1 VHRSGTVEDVSE
13 YRPPRRLALIVL
25 VLVAAAVCLGLGYW
39 QWTAF
44 EQVGG
49 TYQNLGYALQW
60 PAFAFFCV
68 YAYRRFVR
76 LEAEEKEAESTGG
89 RRPSDSDEPSE
100 IPEDLL
106 PTRPRTLAEAR
117 AEEDSD
123 PDARQI
129 NEYNEYLAQLARRS
143 DRSAQ

>member
-1 VHRSGTVEDVSE
+1 MHRSGTVEGVSE
-13 YRPPRRLALIVL
+13 HRPPRRLALIIL
-25 VLVAAAVCLGLGYW
+25 VLVAAAGCLGLGYW
-39 QWTAF
+39 QWVRF
-44 EQVGG
+44 EAVGG

-76 LEAEEKEAESTGG
+76 LEAEEQEAESTGG
-89 RRPSDSDEPSE
+89 RRPSEPDEPTE

-117 AEEDSD
+117 EQEAAD

>member
-1 VHRSGTVEDVSE
+1 MPRPRLLAVGPVRSG
-13 YRPPRRLALIVL
+13 RRHLPESRLR
-25 VLVAAAVCLGLGYW
+25 
-39 QWTAF
+39 
-44 EQVGG
+44 
-49 TYQNLGYALQW
+49 LQW

-76 LEAEEKEAESTGG
+76 LEAEEQEAESTGG
-89 RRPSDSDEPSE
+89 RRPSEPDEPTE

-117 AEEDSD
+117 EQEAAD
-123 PDARQI
+123 PDAQQI

>member
-1 VHRSGTVEDVSE
+1 MSE
-13 YRPPRRLALIVL
+13 HRPPRRLALIVL
-25 VLVAAAVCLGLGYW
+25 VLVAATGCLGLGYW

-44 EQVGG
+44 EAVGG

-76 LEAEEKEAESTGG
+76 LEAEEQEAEGTSA
-89 RRPSDSDEPSE
+89 RRASESDEPTE
-100 IPEDLL
+100 IPEELL
-106 PTRPRTLAEAR
+106 PTRPRTLGEAR
-117 AEEDSD
+117 AEEAGD
-123 PDARQI
+123 PEAQQI

>member
-1 VHRSGTVEDVSE
+1 MHRSGTVEGVSE

-25 VLVAAAVCLGLGYW
+25 VLVAAGGCLGLGYW
-39 QWTAF
+39 QWTRF
-44 EQVGG
+44 EEVGG

-60 PAFAFFCV
+60 PAFAIFCV

-76 LEAEEKEAESTGG
+76 LEAEEHDAETTG
-89 RRPSDSDEPSE
+89 RPRASEPTSPTE

-106 PTRPRTLAEAR
+106 PTRPRTVAEAR
-117 AEEDSD
+117 AEESDD
-123 PDARQI
+123 PDAQQI
-129 NEYNEYLAQLARRS
+129 NEYNEYLAQLARRP